1 MKKVYVTKFDGRKQL
16 YNRNKVMRTCMRMN
30 VGRKAAEAVV
40 DKIESKLYDGM
51 TTKEI
56 LKLVFKYTKEYK
68 PEIAYE
74 INLRQS
80 IALLR
85 PKPDF
90 EQFIARMLEAEGYE
104 VETNNIVKGNC
115 TEHEVDA
122 IARKGRDI
130 VCVEVKHHYQ
140 HHRYTGLDVFLE
152 SWASF
157 EDMQAG
163 YKANKNS
170 VGFNRLL
177 VVCNTKISDHAKQY
191 ASCKDFNYL
200 AWKAPAE
207 SLENLVDKHKLYPIT
222 LLKGMN
228 SKTATKL
235 SNANIILLKQ
245 LVREDADRLARRLK
259 IQKKE
264 IRGLINKGDKLLHSK
279 R

>member
-1 MKKVYVTKFDGRKQL
+1 
-16 YNRNKVMRTCMRMN
+16 MRMSI
-30 VGRKAAEAVV
+30 GRKAAEAVV

-74 INLRQS
+74 IDLRQS

-90 EQFIARMLEAEGYE
+90 EQFIARMLNAEGYE
-104 VETNNIVKGNC
+104 VETNNIVLGKC

-140 HHRYTGLDVFLE
+140 HHRYTGLGVFLE

-170 VGFNRLL
+170 VGFNKLL

-191 ASCKDFNYL
+191 ASCKGFNYL
-200 AWKAPAE
+200 AWKAPEE
-207 SLENLVDKHKLYPIT
+207 SLEKLVEKHKLYPIT
-222 LLKGMN
+222 FLKGLDE
-228 SKTATKL
+228 KTAAKL
-235 SNANIILLKQ
+235 GNANIILLKH
-245 LVREDADRLARRLK
+245 LVREDANKLARRLRIK
-259 IQKKE
+259 KKE
-264 IRGLINKGDKLLHSK
+264 MQELINKGDKLLHPK